1 MKTLLGMILLVA
13 TFAAQT
19 ANPNRLIKQNEQE
32 IIGKLHW
39 RILWDRWPTGFRVSG
54 SDARIAVA
62 KTPESMYFCSRN
74 LHGCMQYEI
83 RFGHVGRPL
92 RAKVLEGQTSE
103 TDAVIQWMRENG
115 EAVLPPPAA
124 GSPRVLGGVA
134 TSSNFTLWT
143 MDVKLPTQTELIEEY
158 KQLRTTPELADL
170 RAWLVSEHRNTDYKS
185 ITIPCFAPTD
195 ETVFIYGERKTL
207 GPIVF
212 GVFDDVELGW
222 TVAGFSDRP
231 EEAKYIAAMR
241 DRIQKIECGR
251 ITF

>member
-32 IIGKLHW
+32 IAGKVRW

-54 SDARIAVA
+54 REARIAVA
-62 KTPESMYFCSRN
+62 LTSESIYFCSRN

-92 RAKVLEGQTSE
+92 RAKALDGQTSDM
-103 TDAVIQWMRENG
+103 DAVIQWMRENG
-115 EAVLPPPAA
+115 EAVLPPPGPGA
-124 GSPRVLGGVA
+124 PRVLRGVG
-134 TSSNFTLWT
+134 TSSPLFWT

-170 RAWLVSEHRNTDYKS
+170 RAWLVAEHRNTDYKS
-185 ITIPCFAPTD
+185 ITIACFAPTD
-195 ETVFIYGERKTL
+195 DSVFVYGERKTL
-207 GPIVF
+207 GPIMLSLF
-212 GVFDDVELGW
+212 NDIELGW
-222 TVAGFSDRP
+222 TVAAFSDRP
-231 EEAKYIAAMR
+231 EEAKYIASMR
-241 DRIQKIECGR
+241 DRIQKMECGR

>member
-1 MKTLLGMILLVA
+1 MKTLLGMILFVA
-13 TFAAQT
+13 TLTGQT
-19 ANPNRLIKQNEQE
+19 GNPNRQLKQYEQE
-32 IIGKLHW
+32 ITGKLRWHVMW
-39 RILWDRWPTGFRVSG
+39 DLWPAGFRVSG
-54 SDARIAVA
+54 RDAKIAIAV
-62 KTPESMYFCSRN
+62 TPQSMYFCSRN

-83 RFGHVGRPL
+83 RLGHIGRDL

-103 TDAVIQWMRENG
+103 TDAVLQWMRENG
-115 EAVLPPPAA
+115 EAVLPQPAA
-124 GSPRVLGGVA
+124 GSPRILGGVA

-170 RAWLVSEHRNTDYKS
+170 RAWLVSEYRNTDYKS
-185 ITIPCFAPTD
+185 ITIACFAPTD
-195 ETVFIYGERKTL
+195 DFVFVYGERKTL
-207 GPIVF
+207 GPIMLSLF
-212 GVFDDVELGW
+212 NDIELGW
-222 TVAGFSDRP
+222 TVAAFSDRP